1 MLDYNY
7 RSRCCLAPIRLG
19 NKTKKGIRIKVWVCV
34 RCKKAD
40 IDIISKEEAQ
50 LQGKN
55 RPIEGN
61 FSHNIKEPS
70 LDSPDYG

>member
-7 RSRCCLAPIRLG
+7 RSKCCLAPIRLG
-19 NKTKKGIRIKVWVCV
+19 YKTKKGIRIKVWVCV

-40 IDIISKEEAQ
+40 VDIIPKEEAR

-55 RPIEGN
+55 RQTEEN
-61 FSHNIKEPS
+61 FSPNIKEPS
-70 LDSPDYG
+70 LDSPDYE